1 MQLALSKCMRV
12 GVSSLAFLEALE
24 DLKTFLLDPG
34 CNMDGVDFTKFL
46 DENDG
51 IVSRLPNMSLQEWA
65 LILDIFSTLLSKRT
79 EIPNYEFCRLA
90 AAILKCMYNHTS
102 PAFWDLCLKRF
113 LCKMDARSISSP
125 SLIIHVIVNHSTD
138 INACL
143 QDPTINATFSHFL
156 LTVIEAHGLHKEA
169 FDFSEY
175 TKLGRFIQLMLRF
188 VRQGHSD
195 VLELLATL
203 SGSIIETSFRLQ
215 VPKTTLLSKEFFE
228 TSQGIVLFTLK
239 YFKCN
244 PTAGLTSLRN
254 LIHLNPK
261 ILLLKPVHIHLV
273 DFLLSLLRAPVCSSS
288 TKQNI
293 PCSPTDALS
302 LFSDLLQQIEEFGLK
317 EAVTL
322 PMYMNFFDILR
333 AFPVDES
340 HSISRLYVWWR
351 FICLLPSQMLS
362 GGFRRFVSPFLANLL
377 GRYISITACLG
388 DPILHRYQLSSTSVY
403 NGDARAQELAV
414 HVFSCLFNYS
424 PITLK
429 QASNEEPLPRFSSPP
444 HFLSEHSYQLLVAA
458 CHWLRYVSGSDRFT
472 CSPKIGEIWLTYL
485 KQIQN
490 AALAF
495 KPDDE
500 TLKGTFLHHFVDL
513 SVRLITPHLQ
523 NCASTSFGS
532 LIVPS
537 VEDISCSPTTNDCV
551 IILHGVIGIV
561 ENEKISSEL
570 KTTLNFNICVSCLHL
585 LSLRHRSSVSS
596 PMSAEHTF
604 MDELSRLSIQL
615 AEKDYRLAVEHS
627 PIVNTCDHLKLFQ
640 ELLSALAPDC
650 IHFIRDTL
658 VPDSSQDSIPPKSSI
673 RSVNTRLNEAGIRAW
688 CFLADRLARL
698 TSLHKRVVELPKP
711 GTESVGIPDTPTS
724 DLFTMV
730 AFCLAPLF
738 LAGNST
744 CSLSVCHF

>member
-1 MQLALSKCMRV
+1 
-12 GVSSLAFLEALE
+12 
-24 DLKTFLLDPG
+24 
-34 CNMDGVDFTKFL
+34 
-46 DENDG
+46 
-51 IVSRLPNMSLQEWA
+51 
-65 LILDIFSTLLSKRT
+65 
-79 EIPNYEFCRLA
+79 
-90 AAILKCMYNHTS
+90 
-102 PAFWDLCLKRF
+102 
-113 LCKMDARSISSP
+113 MDARSISSP

-228 TSQGIVLFTLK
+228 TSQ
-239 YFKCN
+239 
-244 PTAGLTSLRN
+244 
-254 LIHLNPK
+254 
-261 ILLLKPVHIHLV
+261 
-273 DFLLSLLRAPVCSSS
+273 
-288 TKQNI
+288 
-293 PCSPTDALS
+293 
-302 LFSDLLQQIEEFGLK
+302 
-317 EAVTL
+317 
-322 PMYMNFFDILR
+322 
-333 AFPVDES
+333 
-340 HSISRLYVWWR
+340 
-351 FICLLPSQMLS
+351 
-362 GGFRRFVSPFLANLL
+362 FVSPFLANLL

-495 KPDDE
+495 KPDD
-500 TLKGTFLHHFVDL
+500 
-513 SVRLITPHLQ
+513 
-523 NCASTSFGS
+523 
-532 LIVPS
+532 
-537 VEDISCSPTTNDCV
+537 
-551 IILHGVIGIV
+551 
-561 ENEKISSEL
+561 
-570 KTTLNFNICVSCLHL
+570 TTLNFNICVSCLHL